1 MKIFSSRQLIVA
13 ASGIALLM
21 LAGLFFFQGGRRQNA
36 EKNTWG
42 TEQYGIFI
50 QQLHRNVDSVQKKME
65 RNKVV
70 TPAIVPAVSRDP
82 VYGQEPVPAIMD
94 KDRMFVLQGISWSED
109 NPLVMIDNKLYKSGD
124 RIGGYTIQQIL
135 SQTVI
140 LKDAD
145 GVRREIKFIKEARP

>member
-36 EKNTWG
+36 EKNIWG

-65 RNKVV
+65 RNKIV

-82 VYGQEPVPAIMD
+82 GSGQEPVPAIMD

-124 RIGGYTIQQIL
+124 RIGGYTIQQIF